1 MLMVAGLQRDF
12 KMYNEKFERF
22 DWIQWLIDD
31 NNYKSFLE
39 IGCFQ
44 GQTFNKIKCEIKH
57 SVDPAPWTS
66 ATHKVTSDK
75 FFETLDPDYKYDI
88 IFIDGLHTEEQCTKD
103 AENALKHLAP
113 KGIILFHDIDP
124 PNKTS
129 CDTDTCWRSFV
140 KLRTRKDLDSCVYP
154 LREITES
161 VGFLKIRKN
170 SNLLIAKLK
179 SLEWEDL
186 KKNREKWL
194 NFKQEDEIK
203 KWSK

>member
-1 MLMVAGLQRDF
+1 MQEAVIAGRIL
-12 KMYNEKFERF
+12 
-22 DWIQWLIDD
+22 LIPMGM
-31 NNYKSFLE
+31 
-39 IGCFQ
+39 I
-44 GQTFNKIKCEIKH
+44 
-57 SVDPAPWTS
+57 
-66 ATHKVTSDK
+66 
-75 FFETLDPDYKYDI
+75 
-88 IFIDGLHTEEQCTKD
+88 
-103 AENALKHLAP
+103 
-113 KGIILFHDIDP
+113 
-124 PNKTS
+124 
-129 CDTDTCWRSFV
+129 
-140 KLRTRKDLDSCVYP
+140 RTRKDLDSCVYP